1 MIAIPT
7 PPPPCNVAVV
17 HEEKWLAREEKTVT
31 PYSLFYVKS
40 AIVERCY
47 TITFDHGQKYGTMVV
62 SEGDSPAVLGR
73 PCPSTIVDVWT
84 VRDGKTVRIERLS
97 KIIQHPSPDACGMLT
112 AAPAKKS
119 KGRLV

>member
-1 MIAIPT
+1 MIASPT

-17 HEEKWLAREEKTVT
+17 HEQNWLAREEKTT
-31 PYSLFYVKS
+31 KPFTLFYVKS

-47 TITFDHGQKYGTMVV
+47 TISFDHGQKYGAMTVA
-62 SEGDSPAVLGR
+62 EGNAPAVPGR

-84 VRDGKTVRIERLS
+84 ERDGKTVRVEHLS
-97 KIIQHPSPDACGMLT
+97 KIVQHQSPDACGMISV
-112 AAPAKKS
+112 APAKKS